1 MPGQSSVPD
10 DQVALVRRF
19 NRTYTKQLGLLQ
31 EGLLK
36 SDFTLTEA
44 RVLYELANREDLT
57 ATVLRRDLGLDAGY
71 LSRILKAFGERG
83 YLSRTPAGHDARQS
97 ILSLTAEGRAAFEPL
112 NQASHDEIAA
122 LLARFGPGERGR
134 LTGAMETLDGL
145 LGNGATDPHLSL
157 RPHRP
162 GDMGWIVH
170 RQAVLYHE
178 EYGWDDTFE
187 ALDAEIAAS
196 FINNFDAARE
206 RCWIAELDG
215 RIAGSVFI
223 VRNSDTV
230 AKLRLLYVEA
240 WARGHGIGS
249 RLVDEAIAFARAA
262 GYATLTFRTNDVLVS
277 ARRIYQ
283 AAGFELVSE
292 ESHRS
297 FGKDLVGQYW
307 RMEL

>member
-1 MPGQSSVPD
+1 MSGQLSVPE
-10 DQVALVRRF
+10 DQIALVRRF

-44 RVLYELANREDLT
+44 RVLYELANRENLT
-57 ATVLRRDLGLDAGY
+57 ATDLRRDLDLDAGY
-71 LSRILKAFGERG
+71 LSRILKAFETRG
-83 YLSRTPAGHDARQS
+83 FVNREPSGRDARQS
-97 ILSLTAEGRAAFEPL
+97 ILALTDEGRAAFEPL
-112 NQASHDEIAA
+112 NRASHDDIAA
-122 LLARFGPGERGR
+122 LLARFGPRERDR
-134 LTGAMETLDGL
+134 FTGAMEALDRL
-145 LGNGATDPHLSL
+145 LGDGASAPAVSL

-170 RQAVLYHE
+170 RQALLYHE
-178 EYGWDDTFE
+178 EYGWDETFE
-187 ALDAEIAAS
+187 ALVAEIAAA
-196 FINNFDAARE
+196 FINTFDAARE

-223 VRNSDTV
+223 VRDSDTV
-230 AKLRLLYVEA
+230 AKLRMLYVEA

-262 GYATLTFRTNDVLVS
+262 GYATLTFWTNDVLVS

-292 ESHRS
+292 EPHHS
-297 FGKDLVGQYW
+297 FGKNLVGQYW